1 MNGPKQSFPDVRK
14 NALTR
19 YNCGQMEFLN
29 HINSP
34 ADLRRLKGEDLV
46 GVSGEVRQ
54 YILETMAR
62 VGGHTGASLGAVELA
77 VALHY
82 AFDTPR
88 DRIVWDVGHQAY
100 AHKILTGRRESLLTI
115 KQYGGI
121 SGFLKR
127 EESEF
132 DTFGAG
138 HASTSLSAALGMAIA
153 RDRRGDSNHVVAVI
167 GDASLA
173 GGMAMEAINQAGH
186 LKTRLI
192 VLLND
197 NEMSIAP
204 AVGALTGYLNRIREA
219 HGYHR
224 FKDEVE
230 ETLLSIPSVGERLHH
245 AAKTVKDAIA
255 AAVLPGALV
264 NELGFKYIG
273 YVDGHNVR
281 ALVAAFREA
290 QQVKDGPVIVH
301 ALTTK
306 GKGYPE
312 AESDYYRWHATGPFD
327 LQTGKPIK
335 SAAKAPTY
343 TAVFGQTLCQLME
356 KDPKVVALTAAMPD
370 GTGVCQ
376 ALERFPERAFD
387 VGIAEQHCVTF
398 AAGLSCEGLKPV
410 CAIYSTFLQRA
421 FDQLVHDVCIQ
432 DLNVKFCLDRG
443 GIAGGDGPTHHGL
456 LDIAYLRA
464 VPNIVLMAPKDEG
477 EMRDMML
484 TMTEHVGPAAM
495 RYPRGNGIGVPIDR
509 DPQLLEIGKAELLRD
524 GGEIAIVAYGSMVY
538 PSLQAAENLARD
550 GIETTVI
557 NARFV
562 KPLDSALLLALAR
575 TKRLIVTVEE
585 AYLAG
590 GFGSAIIEL
599 LEENGLQDK
608 VRVVRMGVPDRI
620 VTHGDAKLLL
630 AKYGLDAD
638 GIYTRVREAVDVLE
652 DRRAK
657 HQKVPA

>member
-1 MNGPKQSFPDVRK
+1 MSLLEK
-14 NALTR
+14 
-19 YNCGQMEFLN
+19 
-29 HINSP
+29 INSP
-34 ADLRRLKGEDLV
+34 ADLRRLRLDELQ
-46 GVSGEVRQ
+46 GVADEIRQ
-54 YILETMAR
+54 YILETMSR
-62 VGGHTGASLGAVELA
+62 VGGHTGASLGAIELA
-77 VALHY
+77 VAMHY
-82 AFDTPR
+82 AFNTPH
-88 DRIVWDVGHQAY
+88 DRLVWDVGHQAY
-100 AHKILTGRRESLLTI
+100 AHKILTGRRDALPTV

-121 SGFLKR
+121 SGFLR
-127 EESEF
+127 RDESEY
-132 DTFGAG
+132 DAFGAG

-153 RDRRGDSNHVVAVI
+153 RDRKGENYNVVALI
-167 GDASLA
+167 GDASLT
-173 GGMAMEAINQAGH
+173 GGMAMEAVNQAGH

-192 VLLND
+192 VVLND

-230 ETLLSIPSVGERLHH
+230 EKLLAIPSVGERLHH
-245 AAKTVKDAIA
+245 AAKAMKDAIA

-281 ALVAAFREA
+281 ALVAALKEA
-290 QQVKDGPVIVH
+290 EQIKDGPVIVH

-306 GKGYPE
+306 GKGHPA
-312 AESDYYRWHATGPFD
+312 AERDYYKWHATGPFD
-327 LQTGKPIK
+327 LKTGKPVK
-335 SAAKAPTY
+335 SAASAPTY
-343 TAVFGQTLCQLME
+343 TKVFGEALCELMAKDE
-356 KDPKVVALTAAMPD
+356 KIVALTAAMPD
-370 GTGVCQ
+370 GTGVCD
-376 ALERFPERAFD
+376 ALVKFPKRSFD

-398 AAGLSCEGLKPV
+398 AAGLACEGLKPV

-421 FDQLVHDVCIQ
+421 FDQVVHDVCIQ
-432 DLNVKFCLDRG
+432 NLNVKFCLDRG

-456 LDIAYLRA
+456 LDIAYLRS

-477 EMRDMML
+477 ELRDML
-484 TMTEHVGPAAM
+484 FTMVEHNGPAAM
-495 RYPRGNGIGVPIDR
+495 RYPRGNGIGISLDR
-509 DPQLLEIGKAELLRD
+509 DPERLEIGKAELLRD
-524 GGEIAIVAYGSMVY
+524 GGEVAIVAYGSMVH
-538 PSLQAAENLARD
+538 PSLQAAGNLSKD
-550 GIETTVI
+550 GMETTVV

-562 KPLDSALLLALAR
+562 KPLDSGLLLALAR

-590 GFGSAIIEL
+590 GFGAAVLEL

-620 VTHGDAKLLL
+620 VTHGDPKLLL

-638 GIYTRVREAVDVLE
+638 GIYTRVKESFEVLE

-657 HQKVPA
+657 HQKVIA

>member
-1 MNGPKQSFPDVRK
+1 MS
-14 NALTR
+14 LI
-19 YNCGQMEFLN
+19 ES
-29 HINSP
+29 INSP
-34 ADLRRLKGEDLV
+34 ADLRRLQPDQLQTVADEI
-46 GVSGEVRQ
+46 RT
-54 YILETMAR
+54 YILETMSR

-82 AFDTPR
+82 AFDTPH
-88 DRIVWDVGHQAY
+88 DRLVWDVGHQAY
-100 AHKILTGRRESLLTI
+100 AHKILTGRRESLPTI

-121 SGFLKR
+121 SGFLR
-127 EESEF
+127 RDESDY

-153 RDRRGDSNHVVAVI
+153 RDRKGEDHHVVALI

-186 LKTRLI
+186 LKSRLI
-192 VLLND
+192 VVLND

-204 AVGALTGYLNRIREA
+204 AVGALTGYLNRIRGA

-230 ETLLSIPSVGERLHH
+230 EKLRAIPSVGERLHH
-245 AAKTVKDAIA
+245 AAKTMKDVIA

-264 NELGFKYIG
+264 SELGFKYIG
-273 YVDGHNVR
+273 YVDGHNTR
-281 ALVAAFREA
+281 ALVAALREA
-290 QQVKDGPVIVH
+290 KQIKDGPVIVH

-306 GKGYPE
+306 GKGFPGSE
-312 AESDYYRWHATGPFD
+312 TDYYRWHATGPFD
-327 LQTGKPIK
+327 LKTGQSVK
-335 SAAKAPTY
+335 SSAKAPTY
-343 TAVFGQTLCQLME
+343 TAVFGDALCEVME

-370 GTGVCQ
+370 GTGVCK

-398 AAGLSCEGLKPV
+398 AAGMSCEGLKPV
-410 CAIYSTFLQRA
+410 CAIYSTFLQRG

-432 DLNVKFCLDRG
+432 NLNVKFCLDRG
-443 GIAGGDGPTHHGL
+443 GIAGGDGQTHHGL

-464 VPNIVLMAPKDEG
+464 VPNIILMAPKDEG
-477 EMRDMML
+477 EMRDML
-484 TMTEHVGPAAM
+484 YTMVEHNGPAAM
-495 RYPRGNGIGVPIDR
+495 RYPRGNGVGVPLDG
-509 DPQLLEIGKAELLRD
+509 DPQLLEIGKGEILRD
-524 GGEIAIVAYGSMVY
+524 GGEIAIVAYGSMVH
-538 PSLQAAENLARD
+538 PSMVAAENLAKE
-550 GIETTVI
+550 GIEATVV

-562 KPLDSALLLALAR
+562 KPLDGSLLLALAR

-590 GFGSAIIEL
+590 GFGAAVLEL

-608 VRVVRMGVPDRI
+608 VRVVRMGVPDRLI
-620 VTHGDAKLLL
+620 THGDAKLLL

-638 GIYTRVREAVDVLE
+638 GIFNRIKESMDVLDE
-652 DRRAK
+652 RRARP
-657 HQKVPA
+657 QRIQT